1 MVLFMIQCANCSNVV
16 EITRAGC
23 PACGLGYEGRFHLPR
38 LARLEPEH
46 QHLAEQI
53 VLTAGNLKEVAGA
66 LDVSYPTLRKRLD
79 GLILALKDL
88 RAGDA
93 ARTRSLLDAVETG
106 RMSAEEA
113 ARLIK
118 EMNGAA

>member
-1 MVLFMIQCANCSNVV
+1 MIQCANCSNAL
-16 EITRAGC
+16 EITRAAC
-23 PACGLGYEGRFHLPR
+23 RACGLGYEGRFHLSR
-38 LARLEPEH
+38 LARLEPGH

-66 LDVSYPTLRKRLD
+66 LDISYPTLRKRLD
-79 GLILALKDL
+79 GLIRALKDL

-93 ARTRSLLDAVETG
+93 ARTRSLLDAVEAG

-118 EMNGAA
+118 EMSGAA